1 MLFRKSSG
9 VRRAS
14 EGIGSAKGIWTE
26 SGNGILAENV
36 FPKCYKKSSDD
47 QKEIRRREGMIRR
60 VDWK

>member
-9 VRRAS
+9 ARRSS
-14 EGIGSAKGIWTE
+14 EGNKNKKGNQAE

-36 FPKCYKKSSDD
+36 FPKRYKKSSDA
-47 QKEIRRREGMIRR
+47 QKETRRREGMIRR

>member
-9 VRRAS
+9 TRRRP
-14 EGIGSAKGIWTE
+14 EGIGSAKGNQAE

-36 FPKCYKKSSDD
+36 FSKNYKKSSDA

-60 VDWK
+60 VYCK